1 MVSESVYLWLVAV
14 STVVAAAV
22 AVWLWD
28 DDDDG
33 NAPGRLF
40 AWVAALYA
48 LTGVFVL
55 GELLA
60 TSRELSVA
68 LFGAHSATATLVP
81 LAWFLFALAYTG
93 NLRRLSR
100 AAFAAVGGVYVV
112 YAALQVT
119 NPYHRLVWSG
129 YEVTAAPF
137 PHVTA
142 EPATVAFVFFLPQ
155 TLVYYG
161 VLGLL
166 GAYLLFG
173 SGVRRTQTA
182 ALFVGYLSSFVVL
195 NTWFFGVL
203 PGPLDGALVVG
214 STWSLALA
222 SWAVFRHQLFD
233 LAPLARE
240 TVLEILDD
248 AVVVVDS
255 DRRLLD
261 YNRSAAESFPAL
273 VGHEGAPID
282 AVIPRLVATEGDRRG
297 DGGSVADGGTDD
309 AGATDGAGTTSQV
322 TGGAG
327 DRVGPGP
334 FASSFTWFDA
344 ESVREFD
351 VTASPLTIRGAVEGH
366 TLVLRDVT
374 ERRQHV
380 RDLEQQT
387 TQLEQFAS
395 TLSHD
400 LRNPLNVAH
409 GRVQIAREADDDE
422 HLTKASEALE
432 RMDQI
437 IQDTLTLAR
446 EGETIEERERV
457 DLAVVARD
465 AWETTETGDATLEID
480 PGVETRVYADATRL
494 QSVFEN
500 LYRNAVEHGGP
511 SVTVTVGRTADGF
524 FVADDGPGVLPD
536 ERDRVFEY
544 AYSTAEDGTG
554 LGLAIVDAIAR
565 AHGWDVAMIDGDPGR
580 RTADGGSKRG
590 EPEER
595 ERVGAT
601 VVFSGV
607 DLVEGVAEAERERS
621 DDRESGR
628 VDL

>member
-1 MVSESVYLWLVAV
+1 MVSESVYLGLVAL
-14 STVVAAAV
+14 STVVAATV

-28 DDDDG
+28 DEG
-33 NAPGRLF
+33 SVPGRLF
-40 AWVAALYA
+40 AGIAALYA
-48 LTGVFVL
+48 LTGALVM
-55 GELLA
+55 GELLVA
-60 TSRELSVA
+60 TRDLAVVFFS
-68 LFGAHSATATLVP
+68 AHSGVATLVP
-81 LAWFLFALAYTG
+81 LGWFLFTLAYTG
-93 NLRRLSR
+93 NLRELPR
-100 AAFAAVGGVYVV
+100 AALVGVVGVYAV
-112 YAALQVT
+112 YVGLQAT
-119 NPYHRLVWSG
+119 NPYHYLIWSG
-129 YEVTAAPF
+129 YEVTASPF
-137 PHVTA
+137 PYVGA
-142 EPATVAFVFFLPQ
+142 EPTTLSLVFFLPQ

-195 NTWFFGVL
+195 NAWFFGVL

-222 SWAVFRHQLFD
+222 AWAVFRHQLFD

-240 TVLEILDD
+240 TALEILDD

-261 YNRSAAESFPAL
+261 YNQSAADTFPELAA
-273 VGHEGAPID
+273 HEGEPVD
-282 AVIPRLVATEGDRRG
+282 AVIPGLVATGDRRG
-297 DGGSVADGGTDD
+297 VGENATATAGEG
-309 AGATDGAGTTSQV
+309 AGAVETANAPDGENATEATTAPDGANA
-322 TGGAG
+322 TGGVAAG
-327 DRVGPGP
+327 TATGP
-334 FASSFTWFDA
+334 FAPSFTRFEA
-344 ESVREFD
+344 GGGVREYD
-351 VTASPLTIRGAVEGH
+351 VTASPLTVRETVEGY

-387 TQLEQFAS
+387 TQLEQFAG

-409 GRVQIAREADDDE
+409 GRVQIANETHGGE
-422 HLTKASEALE
+422 HLDKATDALE

-446 EGETIEERERV
+446 EGETIEDRERV
-457 DLAVVARD
+457 DLAAVARD
-465 AWETTETGDATLEID
+465 AWETTETGDATLEVA
-480 PGVETRVYADATRL
+480 PGAEIRVYADATRL

-511 SVTVTVGRTADGF
+511 SVSVTVGRTDDGF
-524 FVADDGPGVLPD
+524 FVADDGPGVSPD
-536 ERDRVFEY
+536 EREWVFEY
-544 AYSTAEDGTG
+544 AYSTTDDGTG

-565 AHGWDVAMIDGDPGR
+565 AHGWDVAL
-580 RTADGGSKRG
+580 TES
-590 EPEER
+590 EPS
-595 ERVGAT
+595 GAK

-607 DLVEGVAEAERERS
+607 DLVEDLAEAERETANA
-621 DDRESGR
+621 
-628 VDL
+628 